1 MGLTKPK
8 IRKTW
13 KFNPVTRVNR
23 KKKPKQSKFTWDNTD
38 GFEHNDI
45 I

>member
-13 KFNPVTRVNR
+13 KINPVTRVK
-23 KKKPKQSKFTWDNTD
+23 KKKPKQVKFAWERLCLEQEDWY
-38 GFEHNDI
+38 
-45 I
+45 